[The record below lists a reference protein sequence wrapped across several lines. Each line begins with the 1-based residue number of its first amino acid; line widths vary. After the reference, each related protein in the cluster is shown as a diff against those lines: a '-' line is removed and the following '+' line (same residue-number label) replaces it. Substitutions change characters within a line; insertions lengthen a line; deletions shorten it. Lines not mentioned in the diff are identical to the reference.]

1 MNCEHCNNILQ
12 TISSLKYHKLNNKK
26 CIKIQE
32 DNKKCIKIQEDN
44 TNIFSCTVCLKIFS
58 TKNSLNRHICINTEL
73 KIKLENYR
81 IELET
86 KKNENKEMS
95 DNLEKAYI
103 HIELENKEMSDNLE
117 KADIHI
123 KLKNKEISDNLEK
136 YRKELELKNKE
147 ISDNLEKADI
157 HIERLE
163 NKLTDITLCLANR
176 TTTNNNNTHNIN
188 NYNLIPL
195 DIVQQNNIKD
205 VVENYYNLEYQMD
218 GQKGLAK
225 LLSDSGVLKP
235 KGENIY
241 ICSDFSRGIFK
252 YKNENGIEIR
262 DVQAKDLTTWVH
274 AIALKNI
281 KRELLQQVDDFID
294 HRRSPKRSFTL
305 QPSDSS
311 VSVEDN
317 GINLEHNKL
326 INSHS
331 SISSMNDDNK
341 EFVKALGICI

>member
-12 TISSLKYHKLNNKK
+12 TITSLKYHKLNNKK
-26 CIKIQE
+26 CIKIQKE
-32 DNKKCIKIQEDN
+32 NTNTNTNTNTNKNK
-44 TNIFSCTVCLKIFS
+44 NIFSCTLCLKFFS
-58 TKNSLNRHICINTEL
+58 TKQNLNRHICIT
-73 KIKLENYR
+73 
-81 IELET
+81 
-86 KKNENKEMS
+86 
-95 DNLEKAYI
+95 
-103 HIELENKEMSDNLE
+103 
-117 KADIHI
+117 
-123 KLKNKEISDNLEK
+123 KEINDNLEK

-147 ISDNLEKADI
+147 INDNLEKYRKELEIKNKEISDNLEKYRLKLEIKNKEISDNLEKSYT

-176 TTTNNNNTHNIN
+176 PTTNNNHTNTIN

-195 DIVQQNNIKD
+195 DIVQKNNIKE
-205 VVENYYNLEYQMD
+205 VVENYYNLEYQIY

-225 LLSDSGVLKP
+225 LLADSGVLKP

-281 KRELLQQVDDFID
+281 KRELLQQVHDFLDNNGNIGNII
-294 HRRSPKRSFTL
+294 
-305 QPSDSS
+305 SS
-311 VSVEDN
+311 SSEDN
-317 GINLEHNKL
+317 GINLQEHNKL
-326 INSHS
+326 IDSHS

-341 EFVKALGICI
+341 EFVKALGSCI